1 MNEIYRFLNC
11 VEIPSVVKIRQTFN
25 DQRADNPEN
34 TLLSLLESKVENIL
48 PGVRIAITGGSRG
61 IDKYVPLMKTIVG
74 FLKSKGA
81 EPFIVPAMGSHG
93 GATAEGQTRILEM
106 LGVTEATTGAPVISS
121 VEVKQ
126 IGTTEKNLP
135 VYMDKRACEA
145 DGIVLFNRIK
155 PHTAFRGEY
164 ESGLLKM
171 LAIGLAKP
179 KGAQMTHCLR
189 LENMPQNIID
199 VGTIALDRLPILF
212 GVGTVENGYG
222 GIAEIYV
229 LQRGEILPLEP
240 SLLKKAR
247 AMMPRIYLDNI
258 DALVIQEIGKE
269 ISGAGMDG
277 NIVGRYASDAVTG
290 GPKVTSMGVLDLTD
304 HSDGNGNGMGYADYG
319 ARRLIEKVDFVKT
332 YMNTLTTTQPRG
344 TKVPMILDT
353 DKMVCQVCVRSC
365 GIVNGDSVRMVLIKN
380 TKAIDEIY
388 MTSAAVREICD
399 TSKARAVGEYF
410 DLPFDVHDALTLFR

>member
-1 MNEIYRFLNC
+1 LNEVHRFLNG
-11 VEIPSVVKIRQTFN
+11 VEIPSIVKVRQTFN
-25 DQRADNPEN
+25 DQRVGNPEDA
-34 TLLSLLESKVENIL
+34 LLPLLESRVKNIA
-48 PGVRIAITGGSRG
+48 PRSRIAITGGSRG
-61 IDKYVPLMKTIVG
+61 IDSYVPLMKTIVG

-93 GATAEGQTRILEM
+93 GATAEGQARILEM
-106 LGVTEATTGAPVISS
+106 LGITEAATGARIISS
-121 VEVKQ
+121 VEVRQ
-126 IGTTEKNLP
+126 VGTTEKNLP
-135 VYMDKRACEA
+135 VYIDKHACEA

-155 PHTAFRGEY
+155 PHTGFRGSY

-179 KGAQMTHCLR
+179 KGAQMTHFLR

-199 VGTIALDRLPILF
+199 VGSITLSKLPVLF
-212 GVGTVENGYG
+212 GVGTIENGYG
-222 GIAEIYV
+222 HVAETHV
-229 LQRGEILPLEP
+229 LRREEILPLEP
-240 SLLKKAR
+240 GLLKKAW
-247 AMMPRIYLDNI
+247 AMMPRIYLDAI
-258 DALVIQEIGKE
+258 DALIIQEIGKE

-319 ARRLIEKVDFVKT
+319 TKRLIGKVDFVKT
-332 YMNTLTTTQPRG
+332 YMNTLTSTQPKG

-365 GIVNGDSVRMVLIKN
+365 GIVDKDSVRMILIKN
-380 TKAIDEIY
+380 TKAIDEVY
-388 MTSAAVREICD
+388 MTSAAVCEICD
-399 TSKARAVGEYF
+399 SSKAWAVGEYF
-410 DLPFDVHDALTLFR
+410 DVPFDGNDALTLFR